1 MTAEWASPSLLR
13 YCRQIHSAVTGR
25 LWNGVSA
32 RKALEES
39 ERRFR
44 AIVEDQTE
52 MICRIDRDLRV
63 TFCNRAHAR
72 FCRLEPDQLL
82 GSRFLDPFPSS
93 LRPSLAASLR
103 NLTPEDPIF
112 RCEHDRVAYDGEAEW
127 FGWTNRALFDEAG
140 TLLGYQSVGR
150 DITNRKRA
158 DQALR
163 ESEMR
168 FRAIVEDQ
176 MEFISRCSSDY
187 RFTFINEAYVR
198 QLGRGRDQIIG
209 SSVLDLMTIEQ
220 RAQFIGQLTRLTPAS
235 PTVTYEMSTI
245 APDGRLVWEEWT
257 DRALFDEAGRLIE
270 YQSVG
275 RDITRTK
282 AFEATLTASAEELAQ
297 IADCMPIAMAITR
310 ADRMEVLFSNSQA
323 KESFGLYPGCPPDR
337 LAASYVD
344 PEDRKTMVERVAR
357 DGRVEGF
364 ELSLRR
370 TDGSIIRAL
379 MSARE
384 IQFRGSPALVA
395 ACTDITSRLETEH
408 ALRTSEARL
417 QAFMQH
423 APAGMYLKDLEGRYV
438 VANPEME
445 RVQNRPVSE
454 IIGRTPEDVF
464 APKDAAAIRG
474 YDRQVLR
481 TGSSVVNEEY
491 VPYFPHYVWRLV
503 IRFPIRDEEGTF
515 THIAGF
521 IFDISDRKKAEAEA
535 DRQRAAMYQREKLA
549 ALGSL
554 LAGVAH
560 ELNNPLSV
568 VLGRAIMLEERCEDP
583 GIRNSVTRL
592 RSAAERCAR
601 IVRSFLALA
610 RQKSREVKSVD
621 VRAVL
626 DGSIEILANGLRST
640 GIEVTRADASDLPP
654 VLADEDELHQ
664 VFMNLIINAQQ
675 AIEMARPPIVTGHS
689 DGTPQSP
696 SDTSAARL
704 WLTTSVQGDGSV
716 RIEVADNGPGVPEA
730 LRIHIFDPFFT
741 TKPIGSGTGLG
752 LSVCHGIV
760 SSHGGTITVA
770 ERPGGGALF
779 SVTLPACS
787 PVTEASIVPEPERRG
802 GCESILLVD
811 DEPEVVMMLKEIL
824 AKDGYEVVTSGDG
837 VEALQLLGERHFEA
851 ILCDIRMPRLD
862 GPGLLR
868 ALQER
873 SPELARKLLL
883 MTGDVLRAA
892 AALPSDVGAGLLE
905 KPLDP
910 AEVRRRVRDLI
921 DGNR

>member
-1 MTAEWASPSLLR
+1 M
-13 YCRQIHSAVTGR
+13 
-25 LWNGVSA
+25 
-32 RKALEES
+32 ALEES

-44 AIVEDQTE
+44 SIVEDQTE

-63 TFCNRAHAR
+63 TFCNQAQAR
-72 FCRLEPDQLL
+72 FCGLEPDQLL
-82 GSRFLDPFPSS
+82 GSCFLDPFPPG
-93 LRPSLAASLR
+93 LRQSFEASLR
-103 NLTPEDPIF
+103 DLTPENSIF
-112 RCEHDRVAYDGEAEW
+112 RCEHERISGNGEIEW
-127 FGWTNRALFDEAG
+127 FGWTSRALFDEAG
-140 TLLGYQSVGR
+140 ALLDYQSVGR
-150 DITNRKRA
+150 DITTRKRA

-163 ESEMR
+163 ESELR

-176 MEFISRCSSDY
+176 MEFIFRCSPDF

-198 QLGRGRDQIIG
+198 QLGRRRDQIIG
-209 SSVLDLMTIEQ
+209 SSVLDLMTVDQ
-220 RAQFIGQLTRLTPAS
+220 QAQFNSQISRLTPAS
-235 PTVTYEMSTI
+235 PTVTYEMSTVT
-245 APDGRLVWEEWT
+245 PDGRAVWEEWT
-257 DRALFDEAGRLIE
+257 DRALFNETGRLVE

-282 AFEATLTASAEELAQ
+282 IFEATLTASAEELAQ
-297 IADCMPIAMAITR
+297 IADCMPIAMTITR
-310 ADRMEVLFSNSQA
+310 AYRPEVLFSNNQA
-323 KESFGLYPGCPPDR
+323 KETFGLHPGCSPDI
-337 LAASYVD
+337 LAACYLV
-344 PEDRKTMVERVAR
+344 PEGRQQLLDHVAR
-357 DGRVEGF
+357 KGKVEGY
-364 ELSLRR
+364 EVSLRR
-370 TDGSIIRAL
+370 QDGAIIRAL

-384 IQFRGSPALVA
+384 IQFRGAPALVVA
-395 ACTDITSRLETEH
+395 VTDITSRLEIEH
-408 ALRTSEARL
+408 ALRASEARL

-464 APKDAAAIRG
+464 KPEDAAAIRG
-474 YDRQVLR
+474 YDRQVLQS
-481 TGSSVVNEEY
+481 GASIVNEEY
-491 VPYFPHYVWRLV
+491 VPYFPHYAWRLV
-503 IRFPIRDEEGTF
+503 IRFPIRDEEGKF

-521 IFDISDRKKAEAEA
+521 IFDISDRKRAEAEA

-568 VLGRAIMLEERCEDP
+568 VLGHAIMLEERCDDP
-583 GIRNSVTRL
+583 AIRNSLTRL

-610 RQKSREVKSVD
+610 RQKSREVKPVD

-626 DGSIEILANGLRST
+626 DGSIEILANGLRSA
-640 GIEVTRADASDLPP
+640 GIEVTRVDASDLPP
-654 VLADEDELHQ
+654 VMADEDELHQ
-664 VFMNLIINAQQ
+664 VFMNLIVNAQQ
-675 AIEMARPPIVTGHS
+675 AIEMAR
-689 DGTPQSP
+689 TPQSP
-696 SDTSAARL
+696 PVPPASRL
-704 WLTTSVQGDGSV
+704 WFTTSVQGDGAV

-730 LRIHIFDPFFT
+730 LRPQIFDPFFT

-760 SSHGGTITVA
+760 SSHGGTITVS

-779 SVTLPACS
+779 SVTLPACQPAAGVS
-787 PVTEASIVPEPERRG
+787 AMPEPERG
-802 GCESILLVD
+802 GGGWSILLVD

-824 AKDGYEVVTSGDG
+824 AKDGYEVVISSDG
-837 VEALQLLGERHFEA
+837 MEALELLGDRHFDA

-862 GPGLLR
+862 GPSLLQS
-868 ALQER
+868 LQER

-892 AALPSDVGAGLLE
+892 ALPPDVGVRLLE

-921 DGNR
+921 DGNG

>member
-1 MTAEWASPSLLR
+1 MTAGRASPSILR
-13 YCRQIHSAVTGR
+13 YCSQIYSTVLAR
-25 LWNGVSA
+25 LWTGGSA
-32 RKALEES
+32 RMALEES

-44 AIVEDQTE
+44 SIVEDQTE

-63 TFCNRAHAR
+63 TFCNRAHTR
-72 FCRLEPDQLL
+72 FCGLEPDQLL
-82 GSRFLDPFPSS
+82 GSCFLDPFPPG
-93 LRPSLAASLR
+93 LRQSFEASLR
-103 NLTPEDPIF
+103 DLTPENPIF
-112 RCEHDRVAYDGEAEW
+112 RCEHERISGIGEIEW
-127 FGWTNRALFDEAG
+127 FGWTSRALFDEAG
-140 TLLGYQSVGR
+140 ALLDYQSVGR
-150 DITNRKRA
+150 DITTRKRA

-163 ESEMR
+163 ESELR

-176 MEFISRCSSDY
+176 MEFIFRCSPDF

-198 QLGRGRDQIIG
+198 QLGRRRDQIIG
-209 SSVLDLMTIEQ
+209 SSVLDLMTADQ
-220 RAQFIGQLTRLTPAS
+220 QVQFNSQISRLTPGC

-245 APDGRLVWEEWT
+245 TPAGQTVWEEWT
-257 DRALFDEAGRLIE
+257 DRALFNEAGRLVE

-297 IADCMPIAMAITR
+297 IADCMPIAMTITR
-310 ADRMEVLFSNSQA
+310 AYRPEVLFSNSQA
-323 KESFGLYPGCPPDR
+323 KETFGLHPGCSPDR
-337 LAASYVD
+337 LSACYLV
-344 PEDRKTMVERVAR
+344 PEGRQQLLDHVAR
-357 DGRVEGF
+357 KGKVEGY
-364 ELSLRR
+364 EVSLRR
-370 TDGSIIRAL
+370 KDGAIIRAL

-384 IQFRGSPALVA
+384 IQFRGAPALVVA
-395 ACTDITSRLETEH
+395 VTDITSRLEIEH
-408 ALRTSEARL
+408 ALRASEARL

-454 IIGRTPEDVF
+454 IIGCTPEDVF
-464 APKDAAAIRG
+464 KPEDAEAIRG
-474 YDRQVLR
+474 YDRQVLQS
-481 TGSSVVNEEY
+481 GASIVNEEY

-503 IRFPIRDEEGTF
+503 IRFPIRDEEGRF

-521 IFDISDRKKAEAEA
+521 IFDISDRKRVEAEA

-568 VLGRAIMLEERCEDP
+568 VLGRAIMLEERCDDP
-583 GIRNSVTRL
+583 AIRNSLTRL

-610 RQKSREVKSVD
+610 RQKSRELKQVD
-621 VRAVL
+621 IRTVL
-626 DGSIEILANGLRST
+626 DGSIEILANSLRSA

-654 VLADEDELHQ
+654 VMADEDELHQ
-664 VFMNLIINAQQ
+664 VFMNLIVNAQQ
-675 AIEMARPPIVTGHS
+675 AIEMTRPPLVAEQV

-696 SDTSAARL
+696 SEPLAPRL
-704 WLTTSVQGDGSV
+704 WLTTSVQGDGAV

-730 LRIHIFDPFFT
+730 LRPQIFDPFFT

-760 SSHGGTITVA
+760 SSHNGTITVA

-779 SVTLPACS
+779 CVMLPACQ
-787 PVTEASIVPEPERRG
+787 PAAEAPAMPEPERSG
-802 GCESILLVD
+802 GCASILLVD

-837 VEALQLLGERHFEA
+837 MEALELLGDRHFDA

-862 GPGLLR
+862 GPGLLQS
-868 ALQER
+868 LQER

-892 AALPSDVGAGLLE
+892 AALPSDMGTRLLE

-910 AEVRRRVRDLI
+910 AEVRRRVRNLI
-921 DGNR
+921 DANR

>member
-1 MTAEWASPSLLR
+1 MGRDSAPILR
-13 YCRQIHSAVTGR
+13 YFRQIRSAVLGR
-25 LWNGVSA
+25 LSNGVSA
-32 RKALEES
+32 RKTLEES

-52 MICRIDRDLRV
+52 MICRIDCDLRV

-72 FCRLEPDQLL
+72 FCGIEPDRLL
-82 GSRFLDPFPSS
+82 GSRFLEPFPPGLRQS
-93 LRPSLAASLR
+93 LEASLR
-103 NLTPEDPIF
+103 NLTPDDPIF
-112 RCEHDRVAYDGEAEW
+112 RCEHDRAAPDGEAEW
-127 FGWTNRALFDEAG
+127 FGWTSRALFDEAG
-140 TLLGYQSVGR
+140 ALLGYQSVGR

-158 DQALR
+158 DRALR

-176 MEFISRCSSDY
+176 MEFISRCSPDY

-198 QLGRGRDQIIG
+198 QLGRGRDEIIG
-209 SSVLDLMTIEQ
+209 SSVLDLMTPEQ
-220 RAQFIGQLTRLTPAS
+220 RLQFTGQLARLTPDS

-245 APDGRLVWEEWT
+245 APDGRQIWEEWT
-257 DRALFDEAGRLIE
+257 DRALFDEAGGLIE

-282 AFEATLTASAEELAQ
+282 TFEATLTASAEELAQ
-297 IADCMPIAMAITR
+297 IADCLPLAMAITR

-323 KESFGLYPGCPPDR
+323 KETFGLYPGCPPDR

-344 PEDRKTMVERVAR
+344 PGDRERLVKRVAR

-370 TDGSIIRAL
+370 TDGSVIRAL

-423 APAGMYLKDLEGRYV
+423 APAGMYLKDLDGRYV

-464 APKDAAAIRG
+464 APPDAAMIRD

-481 TGSSVVNEEY
+481 TGASVVNEEY

-503 IRFPIRDEEGTF
+503 IRFPIRDEGGKF

-521 IFDISDRKKAEAEA
+521 IFDISERKRAEAEA

-568 VLGRAIMLEERCEDP
+568 VLGRAIMLEERSEDP
-583 GIRNSVTRL
+583 AIRNSLTRL

-610 RQKSREVKSVD
+610 RQKSREVKPVD
-621 VRAVL
+621 VRTVL
-626 DGSIEILANGLRST
+626 DGSIEILANGLRSA
-640 GIEVTRADASDLPP
+640 GIEVVRADVSGLPP
-654 VLADEDELHQ
+654 VMADEDELHQ
-664 VFMNLIINAQQ
+664 VFMNLIVNAQQ
-675 AIEMARPPIVTGHS
+675 AVEMARTAHSPPDPPAS
-689 DGTPQSP
+689 
-696 SDTSAARL
+696 RL
-704 WLTTSVQGDGSV
+704 WLTTSVQGDGAQGGGPQGGSV

-730 LRIHIFDPFFT
+730 LRAQIFDPFFT

-779 SVTLPACS
+779 AVTLPACQ
-787 PVTEASIVPEPERRG
+787 PVAEAPAMPELERSG
-802 GCESILLVD
+802 GGSSILLVD

-824 AKDGYEVVTSGDG
+824 AKDGYEVTTSCDG
-837 VEALQLLGERHFEA
+837 VEALQLLGDRHFDA

-862 GPGLLR
+862 GPSLLK

-892 AALPSDVGAGLLE
+892 AALPPDISARLLE

-910 AEVRRRVRDLI
+910 AEVRRRVRDLV

>member
-1 MTAEWASPSLLR
+1 L
-13 YCRQIHSAVTGR
+13 
-25 LWNGVSA
+25 
-32 RKALEES
+32 K
-39 ERRFR
+39 
-44 AIVEDQTE
+44 
-52 MICRIDRDLRV
+52 
-63 TFCNRAHAR
+63 
-72 FCRLEPDQLL
+72 
-82 GSRFLDPFPSS
+82 
-93 LRPSLAASLR
+93 
-103 NLTPEDPIF
+103 
-112 RCEHDRVAYDGEAEW
+112 
-127 FGWTNRALFDEAG
+127 
-140 TLLGYQSVGR
+140 
-150 DITNRKRA
+150 
-158 DQALR
+158 
-163 ESEMR
+163 
-168 FRAIVEDQ
+168 
-176 MEFISRCSSDY
+176 
-187 RFTFINEAYVR
+187 
-198 QLGRGRDQIIG
+198 
-209 SSVLDLMTIEQ
+209 
-220 RAQFIGQLTRLTPAS
+220 
-235 PTVTYEMSTI
+235 
-245 APDGRLVWEEWT
+245 
-257 DRALFDEAGRLIE
+257 
-270 YQSVG
+270 
-275 RDITRTK
+275 
-282 AFEATLTASAEELAQ
+282 
-297 IADCMPIAMAITR
+297 
-310 ADRMEVLFSNSQA
+310 
-323 KESFGLYPGCPPDR
+323 
-337 LAASYVD
+337 
-344 PEDRKTMVERVAR
+344 RVAR
-357 DGRVEGF
+357 EGRVEGV

-370 TDGSIIRAL
+370 ADGSVIRAI

-423 APAGMYLKDLEGRYV
+423 APAGMYLKDMEGRYV

-464 APKDAAAIRG
+464 APRDASVIRG
-474 YDRQVLR
+474 FDRQVLR
-481 TGSSVVNEEY
+481 TGTSVVNEEY

-503 IRFPIRDEEGTF
+503 IRFPIRDEEGKF

-521 IFDISDRKKAEAEA
+521 VFDISDRKKAEAEA

-568 VLGRAIMLEERCEDP
+568 VLGRAIMLEEQCEDS
-583 GIRNSVTRL
+583 GIRNSLTRL

-610 RQKSREVKSVD
+610 RQKSREVKPVD

-626 DGSIEILANGLRST
+626 DGSVEILANGLRSA

-654 VLADEDELHQ
+654 VMADEDELHQ
-664 VFMNLIINAQQ
+664 VFMNLIVNAQQ
-675 AIEMARPPIVTGHS
+675 AIEMAAPPGAAGHP
-689 DGTPQSP
+689 DGTSHPAP
-696 SDTSAARL
+696 DTTPAARL
-704 WLTTSVQGDGSV
+704 WLATSVQRDGAV
-716 RIEVADNGPGVPEA
+716 RIEVADNGPGVPEI
-730 LRIHIFDPFFT
+730 LRTQIFDPFFT

-752 LSVCHGIV
+752 LSVCHGII

-770 ERPGGGALF
+770 ERAGGGALF

-787 PVTEASIVPEPERRG
+787 LMAETPAVRQPEPWG
-802 GCESILLVD
+802 GCGSVLVVD

-824 AKDGYEVVTSGDG
+824 AVDGYEVMTSGDG
-837 VEALQLLGERHFEA
+837 AEALRILGERHFDV

-862 GPGLLR
+862 GPGLLT

-892 AALPSDVGAGLLE
+892 AALPSDIGARLLE

-910 AEVRRRVRDLI
+910 AEVRRRVGNLI
-921 DGNR
+921 DENR

>member
-1 MTAEWASPSLLR
+1 MTAGRASAPILR
-13 YCRQIHSAVTGR
+13 YCRQIRSAVLGR
-25 LWNGVSA
+25 LSNGVSA

-72 FCRLEPDQLL
+72 FCGLEPERLL
-82 GSRFLDPFPSS
+82 GSRFLDPFPPGLRRS
-93 LRPSLAASLR
+93 LEASLR

-112 RCEHDRVAYDGEAEW
+112 RCEHDRAAPDGEAEW
-127 FGWTNRALFDEAG
+127 FGWTSRALFDEAG
-140 TLLGYQSVGR
+140 ALLGYQSVGR

-158 DQALR
+158 DRALR

-176 MEFISRCSSDY
+176 MEFISRCSPDY
-187 RFTFINEAYVR
+187 RFSFINEAYVR
-198 QLGRGRDQIIG
+198 QLGRGRDEIIG
-209 SSVLDLMTIEQ
+209 SSVLDLMTPEQ
-220 RAQFIGQLTRLTPAS
+220 RAQFTGQLARLTPDS

-245 APDGRLVWEEWT
+245 APDGRRIWEEWT

-282 AFEATLTASAEELAQ
+282 TFEATLTASAEELAQ
-297 IADCMPIAMAITR
+297 IADCLPLAMAITR
-310 ADRMEVLFSNSQA
+310 ADRMEVLFSNSHA
-323 KESFGLYPGCPPDR
+323 KEIFGLYPGCPPDR
-337 LAASYVD
+337 LAATYVD
-344 PEDRKTMVERVAR
+344 PGDRERLVKRVAR

-370 TDGSIIRAL
+370 TDGSVIRVL

-423 APAGMYLKDLEGRYV
+423 APAGMYLKDLDGRYV

-464 APKDAAAIRG
+464 APPHAAMIRS

-481 TGSSVVNEEY
+481 TGASVVNEEY

-503 IRFPIRDEEGTF
+503 IRFPIRDEGGEF

-521 IFDISDRKKAEAEA
+521 IFDISERKRAEAEA

-568 VLGRAIMLEERCEDP
+568 VLGRAIMLEERCDDP
-583 GIRNSVTRL
+583 AIRNSLTRL

-610 RQKSREVKSVD
+610 RQKSREVKPVD
-621 VRAVL
+621 VRTVL
-626 DGSIEILANGLRST
+626 DGSIEILANGLRSA
-640 GIEVTRADASDLPP
+640 GIEVVRADASGLPP
-654 VLADEDELHQ
+654 VMADEDELHQ
-664 VFMNLIINAQQ
+664 VFMNLIVNAQQ
-675 AIEMARPPIVTGHS
+675 AIEMARTPHSPPDPPAS
-689 DGTPQSP
+689 
-696 SDTSAARL
+696 RL
-704 WLTTSVQGDGSV
+704 WLTTSVQSGIRQLV

-730 LRIHIFDPFFT
+730 LRPQIFDPFFT

-779 SVTLPACS
+779 SVTLPACQ
-787 PVTEASIVPEPERRG
+787 PVAEAPAMPEPERSG
-802 GCESILLVD
+802 GGSSVLLVD

-824 AKDGYEVVTSGDG
+824 AKDGYEVATSCDG
-837 VEALQLLGERHFEA
+837 VEALQLLGDRHFDA

-862 GPGLLR
+862 GPSLLK

-892 AALPSDVGAGLLE
+892 AALPPDISARLLE

>member
-1 MTAEWASPSLLR
+1 MR
-13 YCRQIHSAVTGR
+13 R

-52 MICRIDRDLRV
+52 MICRIDRELRV

-72 FCRLEPDQLL
+72 FCGLEPDQLL

-93 LRPSLAASLR
+93 LRRSFEASLR

-158 DQALR
+158 DRALR

-176 MEFISRCSSDY
+176 MEFISRCSPDY

-220 RAQFIGQLTRLTPAS
+220 RAQFIGQLARLTPDS
-235 PTVTYEMSTI
+235 PTITYEMSTI
-245 APDGRLVWEEWT
+245 ASDGRLVWEEWT

-297 IADCMPIAMAITR
+297 IADCMPLAMAITR

-323 KESFGLYPGCPPDR
+323 KETFGLYPGCPPDR
-337 LAASYVD
+337 LAASYVN
-344 PEDRKTMVERVAR
+344 PGDRERLVERVAR

-370 TDGSIIRAL
+370 TNGSIIRAL

-384 IQFRGSPALVA
+384 IQFRGLPALVA

-417 QAFMQH
+417 QGFMQH
-423 APAGMYLKDLEGRYV
+423 APAGMYLKDMEGRYV

-445 RVQNRPVSE
+445 RAQNRPVSE

-464 APKDAAAIRG
+464 APQDAAVIRG

-481 TGSSVVNEEY
+481 TGTSVVNEEY

-503 IRFPIRDEEGTF
+503 IRFPIRDEEGKF

-521 IFDISDRKKAEAEA
+521 IFDISERKKAEAEA

-583 GIRNSVTRL
+583 GIRNSLTRL

-610 RQKSREVKSVD
+610 RQKSREVKPVD

-626 DGSIEILANGLRST
+626 DGSVEILANSLRSA

-654 VLADEDELHQ
+654 VMADEDELHQ
-664 VFMNLIINAQQ
+664 VFMNLIVNAQQ
-675 AIEMARPPIVTGHS
+675 AIEVAGPPIVAGHS
-689 DGTPQSP
+689 GGTPQFP
-696 SDTSAARL
+696 SDTSGPRL
-704 WLTTSVQGDGSV
+704 WLTTSVQGDGAV
-716 RIEVADNGPGVPEA
+716 RIEIADNGPGVPEA
-730 LRIHIFDPFFT
+730 LRTQIFDPFFT

-752 LSVCHGIV
+752 LSICHGIV
-760 SSHGGTITVA
+760 SSHEGTITVA
-770 ERPGGGALF
+770 ERSGGGALF

-787 PVTEASIVPEPERRG
+787 PVAEAPVVREPEQRG
-802 GCESILLVD
+802 GCESVLLVD

-837 VEALQLLGERHFEA
+837 VEALRLLGERHFEA

-883 MTGDVLRAA
+883 MTGDVLRAT
-892 AALPSDVGAGLLE
+892 AALPSDVGARFLE

>member
-1 MTAEWASPSLLR
+1 MERASAPILR
-13 YCRQIHSAVTGR
+13 YCRQIRSAVLGR
-25 LWNGVSA
+25 LSNGTSA

-72 FCRLEPDQLL
+72 FCGLDPDRLL
-82 GSRFLDPFPSS
+82 GSRFLDPFPPGLRRS
-93 LRPSLAASLR
+93 LEASLR
-103 NLTPEDPIF
+103 NLTPEEPIF
-112 RCEHDRVAYDGEAEW
+112 RCEHDRAGPDGEAEW
-127 FGWTNRALFDEAG
+127 FGWTSRALFDEAG
-140 TLLGYQSVGR
+140 ALLGYQSVGR
-150 DITNRKRA
+150 DITSRKRA
-158 DQALR
+158 DRALR

-176 MEFISRCSSDY
+176 MEFISRCSPDY

-198 QLGRGRDQIIG
+198 QLGRGRDEIIG
-209 SSVLDLMTIEQ
+209 SSVLDLMTPEQ
-220 RAQFIGQLTRLTPAS
+220 RVQFTGQLARLTPDS

-245 APDGRLVWEEWT
+245 APDGRRIWEEWT
-257 DRALFDEAGRLIE
+257 DRALFDEARRLIE

-282 AFEATLTASAEELAQ
+282 TFEATLTASAEELAQ
-297 IADCMPIAMAITR
+297 IADCLPLAMAITR
-310 ADRMEVLFSNSQA
+310 ADRMEVLFSNSHA
-323 KESFGLYPGCPPDR
+323 KEIFGLYPGCPPDR
-337 LAASYVD
+337 LAATYVD
-344 PEDRKTMVERVAR
+344 PGDRERLVKRVAR

-370 TDGSIIRAL
+370 TDGSVIRVL

-464 APKDAAAIRG
+464 APPDAAMIRG
-474 YDRQVLR
+474 YDRQVLS
-481 TGSSVVNEEY
+481 TGASVVNEEY

-503 IRFPIRDEEGTF
+503 IRFPIRDEGGEF

-521 IFDISDRKKAEAEA
+521 IFDISERKRAEAEA

-568 VLGRAIMLEERCEDP
+568 VLGRAIMLEERSEDP
-583 GIRNSVTRL
+583 AIRNSLTRL

-610 RQKSREVKSVD
+610 RQKSREVKPVD

-626 DGSIEILANGLRST
+626 DGSIEILANGLRSA
-640 GIEVTRADASDLPP
+640 GIEVVRADASGLPP
-654 VLADEDELHQ
+654 VMADEDELHQ
-664 VFMNLIINAQQ
+664 VFMNLIVNAQQ
-675 AIEMARPPIVTGHS
+675 AIEMARTPHSPP
-689 DGTPQSP
+689 DP
-696 SDTSAARL
+696 AASRL
-704 WLTTSVQGDGSV
+704 WLTTSVQGAVV
-716 RIEVADNGPGVPEA
+716 RIEVADNGPGVPEP
-730 LRIHIFDPFFT
+730 LRPQIFDPFFT

-779 SVTLPACS
+779 SVTLPACQ
-787 PVTEASIVPEPERRG
+787 PAAETPAMPEPKHSG
-802 GCESILLVD
+802 GGSSVLLVD

-824 AKDGYEVVTSGDG
+824 AKDGYEVATAGDG
-837 VEALQLLGERHFEA
+837 LEALRLLGERHFDA
-851 ILCDIRMPRLD
+851 VLCDIRMPRLD
-862 GPGLLR
+862 GPSLLK

-873 SPELARKLLL
+873 STELARKLLL

-892 AALPSDVGAGLLE
+892 EALSPDISARLLE

-910 AEVRRRVRDLI
+910 AEVRRRVRGLVG
-921 DGNR
+921 GNR

>member
-1 MTAEWASPSLLR
+1 MTAGRASPPILR
-13 YCRQIHSAVTGR
+13 YCRLISSAVLDR
-25 LWNGVSA
+25 LRNGVSA

-52 MICRIDRDLRV
+52 MICRIDRDLHI

-72 FCRLEPDQLL
+72 FCGLDPDQLL
-82 GSRFLDPFPSS
+82 GRGFLDPFPAGLRQS
-93 LRPSLAASLR
+93 LKQSLQA
-103 NLTPEDPIF
+103 LTAKDPIF
-112 RCEHDRVAYDGEAEW
+112 RCEHERVPESGEAEW
-127 FGWTNRALFDEAG
+127 FAWTNRALFNETG

-176 MEFISRCSSDY
+176 MEFISRCSPDY

-209 SSVLDLMTIEQ
+209 SSVLDLMRPEQ
-220 RAQFIGQLTRLTPAS
+220 QAQFVAQLSRLTPAS
-235 PTVTYEMSTI
+235 PTVTYEMSAV

-257 DRALFDEAGRLIE
+257 DRALFDEAECLVE

-282 AFEATLTASAEELAQ
+282 SIEATLTASAAELAQ

-310 ADRMEVLFSNSQA
+310 ADRMEVLFSNRHA
-323 KESFGLYPGCPPDR
+323 KETFGLYPGCPPDQ

-344 PEDRKTMVERVAR
+344 PADRRRLLERVAR
-357 DGRVEGF
+357 EGSVEGF

-370 TDGSIIRAL
+370 TDGSVIRAL

-384 IQFRGSPALVA
+384 IQFRGAPALVA
-395 ACTDITSRLETEH
+395 AATDITARLEIEQ

-454 IIGRTPEDVF
+454 IVGRTPEDVF
-464 APKDAAAIRG
+464 TPEDAAVIRS
-474 YDRQVLR
+474 YDRQVLS
-481 TGSSVVNEEY
+481 TGASVVNEEY

-503 IRFPIRDEEGTF
+503 IRFPIRDDQGKF

-521 IFDISDRKKAEAEA
+521 IFDISDRKRAEAEA
-535 DRQRAAMYQREKLA
+535 DRQRAAIYQREKLA

-568 VLGRAIMLEERCEDP
+568 VLGRAIMLEERCDDP
-583 GIRNSVTRL
+583 DIRNSLARL

-610 RQKSREVKSVD
+610 RQKSREVKPVD

-626 DGSIEILANGLRST
+626 DGSTEILANGLRSA
-640 GIEVTRADASDLPP
+640 GIEVTRADAPDLPR
-654 VLADEDELHQ
+654 VMADEDELHQ
-664 VFMNLIINAQQ
+664 IFMNLIVNAQQ
-675 AIEMARPPIVTGHS
+675 AIEMAQPLVAPDNPNEPATF
-689 DGTPQSP
+689 P
-696 SDTSAARL
+696 SNRSAPRL
-704 WLTTSVQGDGSV
+704 WLTTSIQDDQFV
-716 RIEVADNGPGVPEA
+716 RIEVADNGPGVPES
-730 LRIHIFDPFFT
+730 LRDQIFDPFFT

-770 ERPGGGALF
+770 EHPGGGAMF
-779 SVTLPACS
+779 TVTLPACAA
-787 PVTEASIVPEPERRG
+787 EAEAFVSHVPEPTG
-802 GCESILLVD
+802 GSEAVLLVD
-811 DEPEVVMMLKEIL
+811 DEPEVVMMLKEVL
-824 AKDGYEVVTSGDG
+824 AKDGYEVVTAGNG
-837 VEALQLLGERHFEA
+837 VAALELLRNRDFDV
-851 ILCDIRMPRLD
+851 ILCDIRMPQLD

-868 ALQER
+868 ALQASR
-873 SPELARKLLL
+873 PNLARRLLL

-892 AALPSDVGAGLLE
+892 AALPPDASVRLLE

-921 DGNR
+921 DEHR

>member
-1 MTAEWASPSLLR
+1 MTAGRASPSILR
-13 YCRQIHSAVTGR
+13 YCRQIHSAVLGR
-25 LWNGVSA
+25 LWNGGSA

-44 AIVEDQTE
+44 SIVEDQTE

-63 TFCNRAHAR
+63 TFCNRSHAR

-82 GSRFLDPFPSS
+82 GRRFLDPFPSGLRQS
-93 LRPSLAASLR
+93 LEASLR
-103 NLTPEDPIF
+103 DLTPEDPIF
-112 RCEHDRVAYDGEAEW
+112 RCEHERILENGEIEW
-127 FGWTNRALFDEAG
+127 FGWTSRALFNEAG
-140 TLLGYQSVGR
+140 SLLGYQSVGR
-150 DITNRKRA
+150 DITTRKRA

-163 ESEMR
+163 ESELR

-176 MEFISRCSSDY
+176 MEFIFRCSPDF

-198 QLGRGRDQIIG
+198 QLGRRRDQIIG
-209 SSVLDLMTIEQ
+209 SSVLDLMTADQ
-220 RAQFIGQLTRLTPAS
+220 QVQFNSQISWLTPAS
-235 PTVTYEMSTI
+235 PTVTYEMSTVT
-245 APDGRLVWEEWT
+245 PDGRTVWEEWT
-257 DRALFDEAGRLIE
+257 DRALFNETGRLVE

-282 AFEATLTASAEELAQ
+282 IFEATLTASAEELAQ
-297 IADCMPIAMAITR
+297 IADCMPIAMTITR
-310 ADRMEVLFSNSQA
+310 AYRPEVLFSNSQA
-323 KESFGLYPGCPPDR
+323 KETFGLHPGCSPDR
-337 LAASYVD
+337 LSACYLV
-344 PEDRKTMVERVAR
+344 PEGRQQLLDHVAR
-357 DGRVEGF
+357 KGKIEGY
-364 ELSLRR
+364 EVSLRR
-370 TDGSIIRAL
+370 KDGAIIRAL

-384 IQFRGSPALVA
+384 IQFRGAPALVVA
-395 ACTDITSRLETEH
+395 VTDITSRLETEH

-464 APKDAAAIRG
+464 APPDAAMIRG

-481 TGSSVVNEEY
+481 TGTSVVNEEY

-503 IRFPIRDEEGTF
+503 IRFPIRDEEGRF

-535 DRQRAAMYQREKLA
+535 DRQRAAMHQREKLA

-583 GIRNSVTRL
+583 AIRNSLTRL

-601 IVRSFLALA
+601 IIRSFLALA
-610 RQKSREVKSVD
+610 RQKSREVKPVN

-626 DGSIEILANGLRST
+626 DGSIEILANGLRSA
-640 GIEVTRADASDLPP
+640 GIEVTRADASGLPP
-654 VLADEDELHQ
+654 VMADEDELHQ
-664 VFMNLIINAQQ
+664 VFMNLIVNAQQ
-675 AIEMARPPIVTGHS
+675 AIEMARAPLVAEQMGGSPHS
-689 DGTPQSP
+689 PADPTAPG
-696 SDTSAARL
+696 L
-704 WLTTSVQGDGSV
+704 WLTTSVQGDGTI

-730 LRIHIFDPFFT
+730 LRSQIFDPFFT

-787 PVTEASIVPEPERRG
+787 PVPEALAVRELERSG
-802 GCESILLVD
+802 GAWSILLVD

-837 VEALQLLGERHFEA
+837 VEALQLLRDRHFDA

-862 GPGLLR
+862 GPGLLQ

-873 SPELARKLLL
+873 SLELARKLLL

-892 AALPSDVGAGLLE
+892 EALPPEVGARLLE

-921 DGNR
+921 DANR

>member
-1 MTAEWASPSLLR
+1 MTAERASRSILR
-13 YCRQIHSAVTGR
+13 YCRQIRLALVGR
-25 LWNGVSA
+25 LWNGASA
-32 RKALEES
+32 RRALEES

-52 MICRIDRDLRV
+52 MICRIDRNLRV
-63 TFCNRAHAR
+63 TFCNRAHAQ
-72 FCRLEPDQLL
+72 FCGLEPDRLL
-82 GSRFLDPFPSS
+82 GSRFLDPFPPGLRRS
-93 LRPSLAASLR
+93 LEASLR

-112 RCEHDRVAYDGEAEW
+112 RCEHDRAAGGGETEW

-158 DQALR
+158 DRALR

-176 MEFISRCSSDY
+176 MEFISRCSPDY

-198 QLGRGRDQIIG
+198 QLGRSRDQIIG
-209 SSVLDLMTIEQ
+209 SSVLDLMTPEQ
-220 RAQFIGQLTRLTPAS
+220 RAQFIGQLTRLTSDS
-235 PTVTYEMSTI
+235 PTVTYEMSTT

-323 KESFGLYPGCPPDR
+323 KETFGLYPGCPRDR

-344 PEDRKTMVERVAR
+344 PEDRERLVERVSR
-357 DGRVEGF
+357 DGRVEGL

-370 TDGSIIRAL
+370 TDGSIIRAI

-423 APAGMYLKDLEGRYV
+423 APAGMYLKDMKGRYV

-454 IIGRTPEDVF
+454 IIGRTPEDIF
-464 APKDAAAIRG
+464 APPDAAVIRG
-474 YDRQVLR
+474 YDRHVLT
-481 TGSSVVNEEY
+481 TGASVVNEEY

-503 IRFPIRDEEGTF
+503 IRFPIRDEEGEF

-535 DRQRAAMYQREKLA
+535 DRQRASMYQREKLA

-568 VLGRAIMLEERCEDP
+568 VLGRAIMLEEWCDDS
-583 GIRNSVTRL
+583 GVRNSLTRL

-610 RQKSREVKSVD
+610 RQKSREVKPVD

-626 DGSIEILANGLRST
+626 DGSVEILANSLRSG
-640 GIEVTRADASDLPP
+640 GIEVTRADAPDLPP
-654 VLADEDELHQ
+654 VMADEDELHQ

-675 AIEMARPPIVTGHS
+675 AIEMAEPPIVTGHS
-689 DGTPQSP
+689 DGASQAA

-704 WLTTSVQGDGSV
+704 WLTTSLQYDGTV

-730 LRIHIFDPFFT
+730 LRPQIFDPFFT

-779 SVTLPACS
+779 CVTLPACS
-787 PVTEASIVPEPERRG
+787 PVAEASAVAETERWG
-802 GCESILLVD
+802 GCESVLLVD

-837 VEALQLLGERHFEA
+837 LEALRLLGERHFEA

-862 GPGLLR
+862 GPGLLK

-892 AALPSDVGAGLLE
+892 AALPPDVGPRLLE

-910 AEVRRRVRDLI
+910 AEVRRRVRDVI

>member
-1 MTAEWASPSLLR
+1 
-13 YCRQIHSAVTGR
+13 
-25 LWNGVSA
+25 
-32 RKALEES
+32 
-39 ERRFR
+39 
-44 AIVEDQTE
+44 
-52 MICRIDRDLRV
+52 
-63 TFCNRAHAR
+63 
-72 FCRLEPDQLL
+72 
-82 GSRFLDPFPSS
+82 
-93 LRPSLAASLR
+93 
-103 NLTPEDPIF
+103 
-112 RCEHDRVAYDGEAEW
+112 
-127 FGWTNRALFDEAG
+127 
-140 TLLGYQSVGR
+140 
-150 DITNRKRA
+150 
-158 DQALR
+158 
-163 ESEMR
+163 MR

-176 MEFISRCSSDY
+176 MEFISRCSPDY

-209 SSVLDLMTIEQ
+209 SSVLDLMTLEQ
-220 RAQFIGQLTRLTPAS
+220 QAQFTRQLARLTPDS

-245 APDGRLVWEEWT
+245 APDGHLVWEEWT
-257 DRALFDEAGRLIE
+257 DRALFDEAGHLVE

-282 AFEATLTASAEELAQ
+282 TFEATLTASAEELAQ
-297 IADCMPIAMAITR
+297 IADCLPLAMEITR

-323 KESFGLYPGCPPDR
+323 KEIFGLYPGCPPDR

-344 PEDRKTMVERVAR
+344 PADRGRLLERVAR

-370 TDGSIIRAL
+370 TDGSIIRVL

-408 ALRTSEARL
+408 ALRASEARL

-454 IIGRTPEDVF
+454 ILGRTPEDVF
-464 APKDAAAIRG
+464 KPEDAAVIRS
-474 YDRQVLR
+474 YDRQVLQS
-481 TGSSVVNEEY
+481 GASIVNEEY

-503 IRFPIRDEEGTF
+503 IRFPIRDEEGEF
-515 THIAGF
+515 THIGGF
-521 IFDISDRKKAEAEA
+521 IFDISERKRAEAEA

-568 VLGRAIMLEERCEDP
+568 VLGRAIMLEERCDDP
-583 GIRNSVTRL
+583 AIRNSLTRL

-610 RQKSREVKSVD
+610 RQKSREVKPVD

-626 DGSIEILANGLRST
+626 DGSIEILANGLRSA
-640 GIEVTRADASDLPP
+640 GIEVTRVDASDLPP
-654 VLADEDELHQ
+654 VMADEDELHQ
-664 VFMNLIINAQQ
+664 VFMNLIVNAQQ
-675 AIEMARPPIVTGHS
+675 AIEMARTPIVAPHS
-689 DGTPQSP
+689 DGTSHRTP
-696 SDTSAARL
+696 DTAKGRL
-704 WLTTSVQGDGSV
+704 WLTTTSVQGDDAHGGGAV
-716 RIEVADNGPGVPEA
+716 RIEVADNGPGVPKA
-730 LRIHIFDPFFT
+730 LRPQIFDPFFT

-760 SSHGGTITVA
+760 SSHNGTITVA

-779 SVTLPACS
+779 SLTLPACQ
-787 PVTEASIVPEPERRG
+787 PAAEAPAMPEPERG
-802 GCESILLVD
+802 GGGWSVLLVD

-837 VEALQLLGERHFEA
+837 VEALQLLGERRFDA

-892 AALPSDVGAGLLE
+892 AALPPDIGARLLE

-921 DGNR
+921 DGNG

>member
-1 MTAEWASPSLLR
+1 VVRLDQPGTVRRGRCLL
-13 YCRQIHSAVTGR
+13 
-25 LWNGVSA
+25 
-32 RKALEES
+32 
-39 ERRFR
+39 
-44 AIVEDQTE
+44 D
-52 MICRIDRDLRV
+52 
-63 TFCNRAHAR
+63 
-72 FCRLEPDQLL
+72 
-82 GSRFLDPFPSS
+82 
-93 LRPSLAASLR
+93 
-103 NLTPEDPIF
+103 
-112 RCEHDRVAYDGEAEW
+112 
-127 FGWTNRALFDEAG
+127 
-140 TLLGYQSVGR
+140 YQSVGR
-150 DITNRKRA
+150 DITTRKRA

-163 ESEMR
+163 ESELR

-176 MEFISRCSSDY
+176 MEFIFRCSPDF

-198 QLGRGRDQIIG
+198 QLGRRRDQIIG
-209 SSVLDLMTIEQ
+209 SSVLDLMTADQ
-220 RAQFIGQLTRLTPAS
+220 QAQFNSQISRLTPPS
-235 PTVTYEMSTI
+235 PTVTYEMSTVTL
-245 APDGRLVWEEWT
+245 AGQTVWEEWT
-257 DRALFDEAGRLIE
+257 DRALFNEAGHLVE

-297 IADCMPIAMAITR
+297 IADCMPIAMTITR
-310 ADRMEVLFSNSQA
+310 AHRPEVLFSNSQA
-323 KESFGLYPGCPPDR
+323 KETFGLHPGCSPDR
-337 LAASYVD
+337 LAACYLV
-344 PEDRKTMVERVAR
+344 PEGRQQLLDHVAR
-357 DGRVEGF
+357 KGQVEGY
-364 ELSLRR
+364 EVSLRR
-370 TDGSIIRAL
+370 RDGAVIRAL

-384 IQFRGSPALVA
+384 IQFRGAPALVVA
-395 ACTDITSRLETEH
+395 VTDITSRLEIEH
-408 ALRTSEARL
+408 ALRASEARL

-423 APAGMYLKDLEGRYV
+423 VPAGMYLKDLEGRYV

-464 APKDAAAIRG
+464 KPEDAAAIRG
-474 YDRQVLR
+474 YDRQVLQS
-481 TGSSVVNEEY
+481 GASIVNEEY
-491 VPYFPHYVWRLV
+491 VPYFPHYAWRLV
-503 IRFPIRDEEGTF
+503 IRFPIRDEEGKF

-521 IFDISDRKKAEAEA
+521 IFDISDRKWAEAEA

-568 VLGRAIMLEERCEDP
+568 VLGRAIMLEERCDDP
-583 GIRNSVTRL
+583 AIRNSLTRL

-610 RQKSREVKSVD
+610 RQKSREVRPVD

-626 DGSIEILANGLRST
+626 DGSIEILANSLRSA
-640 GIEVTRADASDLPP
+640 GIEVVRADASDLPL
-654 VLADEDELHQ
+654 VMADEDELHQ
-664 VFMNLIINAQQ
+664 VFMNLIVNAQQ
-675 AIEMARPPIVTGHS
+675 AIEMARTL
-689 DGTPQSP
+689 QSP
-696 SDTSAARL
+696 PVPPASRL
-704 WLTTSVQGDGSV
+704 WFTTSVHDDGV
-716 RIEVADNGPGVPEA
+716 VQIEVADNGPGVPEA
-730 LRIHIFDPFFT
+730 LRPKIFDPFFT

-770 ERPGGGALF
+770 ECPGGGALF
-779 SVTLPACS
+779 SVTLPACL
-787 PVTEASIVPEPERRG
+787 PAAEPPAMPEPERG
-802 GCESILLVD
+802 GGGWSVLLVD
-811 DEPEVVMMLKEIL
+811 DEPEVVIMLKEIL

-837 VEALQLLGERHFEA
+837 MEALQLLEDRRFDA

-862 GPGLLR
+862 GPSLLR

-873 SPELARKLLL
+873 NPELARKLLL

-892 AALPSDVGAGLLE
+892 DVLPPDISACLLE

-921 DGNR
+921 DGNG

>member
-1 MTAEWASPSLLR
+1 M
-13 YCRQIHSAVTGR
+13 
-25 LWNGVSA
+25 
-32 RKALEES
+32 ALEES

-44 AIVEDQTE
+44 SIVEDQTE

-72 FCRLEPDQLL
+72 FCGLEPDQLL
-82 GSRFLDPFPSS
+82 GSCFLDPFPPGLRQS
-93 LRPSLAASLR
+93 LEASLR
-103 NLTPEDPIF
+103 DLMPENPIF
-112 RCEHDRVAYDGEAEW
+112 RCEHERISGNGEIEW
-127 FGWTNRALFDEAG
+127 FGWTSRALFDEAG

-150 DITNRKRA
+150 DITTRKRA

-163 ESEMR
+163 ESELR

-176 MEFISRCSSDY
+176 MEFIFRCSPDFH
-187 RFTFINEAYVR
+187 FTFINEAYVR
-198 QLGRGRDQIIG
+198 QLGRRRDQIIG
-209 SSVLDLMTIEQ
+209 SSVLDLMTAEQ
-220 RAQFIGQLTRLTPAS
+220 QAQFNSQISRLTPAS
-235 PTVTYEMSTI
+235 PTVTYEMSTVT
-245 APDGRLVWEEWT
+245 PDGRAVWEEWT
-257 DRALFDEAGRLIE
+257 DRALFNEAGRLVE

-282 AFEATLTASAEELAQ
+282 IFEATLTASAEELAQ
-297 IADCMPIAMAITR
+297 IADCMPIAMTITR
-310 ADRMEVLFSNSQA
+310 AHRPEVLFSNSQA
-323 KESFGLYPGCPPDR
+323 KETFGLHPGCSPDR
-337 LAASYVD
+337 LSACYLV
-344 PEDRKTMVERVAR
+344 PEGRQQLLDHVAR
-357 DGRVEGF
+357 KGKVEGY
-364 ELSLRR
+364 EVSLRR
-370 TDGSIIRAL
+370 KDGAIIRAL

-384 IQFRGSPALVA
+384 IQFRGAPALVVA
-395 ACTDITSRLETEH
+395 VTDITSRLEIEH
-408 ALRTSEARL
+408 ALRASEARL

-454 IIGRTPEDVF
+454 ILGRTPEDVF
-464 APKDAAAIRG
+464 APPDAAMIRG
-474 YDRQVLR
+474 YDSQVLR
-481 TGSSVVNEEY
+481 TGTSVVNEEY

-503 IRFPIRDEEGTF
+503 IRFPIRDEEGSF

-521 IFDISDRKKAEAEA
+521 IFDISDRKRAEAEA

-568 VLGRAIMLEERCEDP
+568 VLGRAIMLEERCDDP
-583 GIRNSVTRL
+583 AIRNSLTRL

-610 RQKSREVKSVD
+610 RQKSREVKPVD

-626 DGSIEILANGLRST
+626 DGSIEILANGLRSA
-640 GIEVTRADASDLPP
+640 GIEVTRVDASDLPP
-654 VLADEDELHQ
+654 VMADEDELHQ
-664 VFMNLIINAQQ
+664 VFMNLIVNAQQ
-675 AIEMARPPIVTGHS
+675 AIEMARIPIVATHS
-689 DGTPQSP
+689 DGTSHGAPN
-696 SDTSAARL
+696 TATGRL
-704 WLTTSVQGDGSV
+704 WLTTSVHGGDAV

-730 LRIHIFDPFFT
+730 LRPQIFDPFFT

-779 SVTLPACS
+779 SVTLPAC
-787 PVTEASIVPEPERRG
+787 PPAIEPPAMPEPERG
-802 GCESILLVD
+802 GGGWSVLLVD

-824 AKDGYEVVTSGDG
+824 AKDGYEVVTSRDG
-837 VEALQLLGERHFEA
+837 MEALQLLGDRRFDA

-862 GPGLLR
+862 GPSLLQ

-892 AALPSDVGAGLLE
+892 AALPPDISARLLE

-921 DGNR
+921 DANR

>member
-1 MTAEWASPSLLR
+1 
-13 YCRQIHSAVTGR
+13 
-25 LWNGVSA
+25 
-32 RKALEES
+32 
-39 ERRFR
+39 
-44 AIVEDQTE
+44 TE

-72 FCRLEPDQLL
+72 FCGLEPDRLL
-82 GSRFLDPFPSS
+82 GSRFLDPFPPGLRQS
-93 LRPSLAASLR
+93 LEASLR

-112 RCEHDRVAYDGEAEW
+112 RCEHDRAAPDGEAEWEAEW
-127 FGWTNRALFDEAG
+127 FGWTSRALFDEAG
-140 TLLGYQSVGR
+140 ALLGYQSVGR

-158 DQALR
+158 DRALR

-176 MEFISRCSSDY
+176 MEFISRCSPDY
-187 RFTFINEAYVR
+187 RFSFINEAYVR
-198 QLGRGRDQIIG
+198 QLGRGRDEIIG
-209 SSVLDLMTIEQ
+209 SSVLDLMTPEQ
-220 RAQFIGQLTRLTPAS
+220 RAQFTGQLARLTPDS

-245 APDGRLVWEEWT
+245 APDGRRIWEEWT

-282 AFEATLTASAEELAQ
+282 TFEATLTASAEELAQ
-297 IADCMPIAMAITR
+297 IADCLPLAMAITR
-310 ADRMEVLFSNSQA
+310 ADRMEVLFSNSHA
-323 KESFGLYPGCPPDR
+323 KEIFGLYPGCPPDR
-337 LAASYVD
+337 LAATYVD
-344 PEDRKTMVERVAR
+344 PGDRERLVKRVAR

-370 TDGSIIRAL
+370 TDGSVIRVL

-423 APAGMYLKDLEGRYV
+423 APAGMYLKDLDGRYV

-464 APKDAAAIRG
+464 APPHAAMIRT

-481 TGSSVVNEEY
+481 TGASVVNEEY

-503 IRFPIRDEEGTF
+503 IRFPIRDEGGEF

-521 IFDISDRKKAEAEA
+521 IFDISERKRAEAEA

-568 VLGRAIMLEERCEDP
+568 VLGRAIMLEERCDDP
-583 GIRNSVTRL
+583 AIRNSLTRL

-610 RQKSREVKSVD
+610 RQKSREVKPVD
-621 VRAVL
+621 VRTVL
-626 DGSIEILANGLRST
+626 DGSIEILANGLRSA
-640 GIEVTRADASDLPP
+640 GIEVVRADASGLPP
-654 VLADEDELHQ
+654 VMADEDELHQ
-664 VFMNLIINAQQ
+664 VFMNLIVNAQQ
-675 AIEMARPPIVTGHS
+675 AIEMAR
-689 DGTPQSP
+689 TPHSP
-696 SDTSAARL
+696 SDPPASRL
-704 WLTTSVQGDGSV
+704 WLTTLVEGGDTQGGGAV
-716 RIEVADNGPGVPEA
+716 RIEVADNGPGVPAA
-730 LRIHIFDPFFT
+730 LRPQIFDPFFT

-779 SVTLPACS
+779 SVTLPACQ
-787 PVTEASIVPEPERRG
+787 PVAEAPAMPEPERSG
-802 GCESILLVD
+802 GGSSVLLVD
-811 DEPEVVMMLKEIL
+811 DEPEVVIMLKEIL

-837 VEALQLLGERHFEA
+837 MEA
-851 ILCDIRMPRLD
+851 
-862 GPGLLR
+862 
-868 ALQER
+868 
-873 SPELARKLLL
+873 
-883 MTGDVLRAA
+883 
-892 AALPSDVGAGLLE
+892 
-905 KPLDP
+905 
-910 AEVRRRVRDLI
+910 
-921 DGNR
+921 